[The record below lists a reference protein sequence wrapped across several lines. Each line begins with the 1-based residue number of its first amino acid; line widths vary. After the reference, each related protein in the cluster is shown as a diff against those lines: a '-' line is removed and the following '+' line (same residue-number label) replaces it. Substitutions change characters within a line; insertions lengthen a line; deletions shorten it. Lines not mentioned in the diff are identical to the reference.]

1 LGLVAKRQWS
11 DLSRT
16 QQRMIIA
23 GAAVEVALT
32 AFALADLARRPASQ
46 VRGPKPLWAATCF
59 VQPVGPISYLM
70 LGRRP
75 S

>member
-23 GAAVEVALT
+23 GAAFEI
-32 AFALADLARRPASQ
+32 ALADLARRPASQ

-70 LGRRP
+70 LGRRT

>member
-1 LGLVAKRQWS
+1 
-11 DLSRT
+11 
-16 QQRMIIA
+16 MIIA
-23 GAAVEVALT
+23 GAAFEVALT

-46 VRGPKPLWAATCF
+46 VRGPKLLWAATCF

-70 LGRRP
+70 LGRRT